1 MIYKAFTNFVETLKT
16 HVNANSV
23 IQTDKCLQKTKRNA
37 QMLPQQKTEQN
48 NETFE
53 HKWKWFLKAP
63 EDETVWLV
71 EMHIA
76 HIQNV
81 LRWGFENK

>member
-1 MIYKAFTNFVETLKT
+1 MIYKAFTSFVETLKT
-16 HVNANSV
+16 HVNANSL
-23 IQTDKCLQKTKRNA
+23 IQTDKCLQKTNKNA

-53 HKWKWFLKAP
+53 HEWQWFLNAP
-63 EDETVWLV
+63 ENAKVWLV
-71 EMHIA
+71 EMHTA

-81 LRWGFENK
+81 FKCNFENE